1 MSKIIT
7 RVPEPPAT
15 YDPGTQRQI
24 NRAITSIVDQL
35 NTTFQQQVKEEQE
48 QLAWFL
54 N

>member
-7 RVPEPPAT
+7 RVPEPPAA

-24 NRAITSIVDQL
+24 NRAIVDQL